1 MSRLPL
7 LVLVLAACYTA
18 PSTVAPEH
26 APTPIAAG
34 MDRAWNAVIDV
45 FAERN
50 IPIRTIDR
58 SSGFVAT
65 EALQVAGVDS
75 LPWADCGSGATGDIR
90 PQVATY
96 NVRVRGDSAHSTV
109 RITVRWSADVAQMT
123 NQVNMAE
130 CVTTGRW
137 EAAAEKDVKARAEGS
152 VP

>member
-1 MSRLPL
+1 MRYLL
-7 LVLVLAACYTA
+7 LVLLAACYSA
-18 PSTVAPEH
+18 PTTVAPERG
-26 APTPIAAG
+26 PTPIAAG
-34 MDRAWNAVIDV
+34 LDRTWNAVIDV

-65 EALQVAGVDS
+65 EALAVAGVDS
-75 LPWADCGSGATGDIR
+75 LPWADCGSGVSGEIR
-90 PQVATY
+90 PQLATY

-137 EAAAEKDVKARAEGS
+137 EAAAEKDVKARAEGGS
-152 VP
+152 P